1 MYVYHV
7 PLLISQFA
15 SSHRSQHFPR
25 DGPNITTL
33 AELHLAGK
41 KSIQKIQADLR
52 GTIPVIVRSI
62 WGPQSERIIEA
73 VQQHRQVATHLI
85 RRWET
90 AEHRLIA
97 VANSLTIASPN
108 GKKILAVGIPLA
120 AAHLFKSDADCYS
133 GVAYTSS
140 PLSPPHRSGTK
151 LGGELSLVQVEA
163 GLRNLLTTL
172 RDELLLISR
181 GMYLFC
187 LFVPLLVTAP
197 AYILLGNEGY
207 RKAWL
212 DLLLGTMKRAGPAFI
227 KWGQWAA
234 TRPDLFSPEICSTL
248 TKLQMKAPEHDYAT
262 TAIAIEAAFGAP
274 IDVLFS
280 QFDTAPIASGSIAQ
294 VHKAVLSAQ
303 GAKLATATKPLS
315 RSAKK
320 KREARNAAA
329 AAAMKGGL
337 IPLPIRAMGSQNNT
351 KKITWSTSA
360 HEMSQDDQS
369 VLIAGSGDPLAFKE
383 GCTVAV
389 KVRHPGVE
397 GLMERD
403 FALMQRAAAA
413 LSFLPIIGE
422 VGPHLQ
428 ESLMQFGAPLREQ
441 LDLRTEAAHLARFG
455 ANFKWWGGVRF
466 PRPAASPLVAEDVL
480 VESFEQG
487 DTINNYIGA
496 DTPHNRRLA
505 GIGLGSYLKMLLR
518 DNFIHADLHPGN
530 ILVRLE
536 APVEGGFV
544 DRMCKA
550 IGWEF
555 KIPRLV
561 FLDVGMIARLS
572 GDDQQNLVRFFK
584 NLTAMD
590 GAGVADAIAAFKTPD
605 TVLSPEA
612 IAAFKADM
620 AARFAELDPDT
631 IRMKTQ
637 EVIADVMDTI
647 RKHGVHIKGVVSSV
661 VITSM
666 VLEGWSTALD
676 PNIRIIDTLKEILP
690 GRMAVRV
697 EKALERRLSCPGLA
711 VVS

>member
-1 MYVYHV
+1 M
-7 PLLISQFA
+7 
-15 SSHRSQHFPR
+15 
-25 DGPNITTL
+25 
-33 AELHLAGK
+33 AGK

-73 VQQHRQVATHLI
+73 VHQQRHLATHLI

-108 GKKILAVGIPLA
+108 GKKLLAVGIPLA

-133 GVAYTSS
+133 GVAYTT
-140 PLSPPHRSGTK
+140 PLLPPHRSGTK

-163 GLRNLLTTL
+163 SLRKLLTTL
-172 RDELLLISR
+172 KDELLLISR

-197 AYILLGNEGY
+197 AYILLGNEKY

-234 TRPDLFSPEICSTL
+234 TRPDLFCPEICSTL
-248 TKLQMKAPEHDYAT
+248 TKLQMKAPEHDFAT
-262 TAIAIEAAFGAP
+262 TATAIEAAFGAP

-280 QFDTAPIASGSIAQ
+280 HFDTAPIASGSIAQ

-315 RSAKK
+315 RRAKK
-320 KREARNAAA
+320 KEARNAAA
-329 AAAMKGGL
+329 AAVVKGGL
-337 IPLPIRAMGSQNNT
+337 MPLPIRAMGSQNNT

-360 HEMSQDDQS
+360 HEMSLDDQS
-369 VLIAGSGDPLAFKE
+369 ILTAGSGDPLAFKE

-403 FALMQRAAAA
+403 FALMQRAAAT

-422 VGPHLQ
+422 VGPQLQ

-455 ANFKWWGGVRF
+455 ANFKWWRGVRF

-480 VESFEQG
+480 VESFELG

-536 APVEGGFV
+536 APVEGGIV

-555 KIPRLV
+555 KIPRLI

-676 PNIRIIDTLKEILP
+676 PSIRIIDTLKEILP
-690 GRMAVRV
+690 GRMAMRV
-697 EKALERRLSCPGLA
+697 EKALERSLSCPGLA